1 MKNTTYESPDSV
13 IVFVQVDKNL
23 LSNPGDSS
31 SSGENMHVPDEE
43 EPW

>member
-13 IVFVQVDKNL
+13 IVFVQEDQNL
-23 LSNPGDSS
+23 LSNPVDSNS
-31 SSGENMHVPDEE
+31 NVENMYTGDE